1 MNGPFVVAQANTGGA
16 SATPVQVLKLIKPQ
30 AGHTDILHASFT
42 GAVKVDFTAIAN
54 EKITLF
60 HDSKNQSLHVIFADG
75 SQIIIEP
82 FFDSTGTVLANLL
95 FEMGPNQIFDGIQ
108 FAQQFPIS
116 EDQSVLPAAGDA
128 AVVSGADFHDPAVDP
143 LGPATPLDLLPPEE
157 LPGLAFTNTATPF
170 LETDQIPIQVAGKI
184 VGIVEEE
191 ENRQIIENG
200 DGEAR
205 INTFSLVSGGY
216 KIGGVFFSS
225 QGNEDTNDV
234 ASPADPPPFEDP
246 NATPNDTDNTN
257 GGGGPFQDLV
267 TRVFTSDASNSL
279 ATLFTGGA
287 PPLNFHI
294 DSTITGQT
302 VVDSDG
308 NPVTSNGEALVY
320 GPVITLAG
328 ETIVSAGNGAS
339 GSVFEVHIFDDGSWE
354 FDLFGKLDHPDA
366 TQDPGSILNGALEET
381 LFLDLTKLV
390 EVTDGTGTVVHLS
403 GANIFDVGVIDDT
416 PNIECVTP
424 DPCAV
429 VVHDETPG
437 VQFFD
442 DDTTNPSVVALFAGV
457 ANKGNDPDV
466 PDGQKVDGAIGFAQS
481 NGALISAFG
490 SFGADGPLDLNNDF
504 IPDAGAI
511 VFSLTLNGPSGSVDS
526 GIQTTEGREI
536 FLFQEGDLIVGRY
549 DTAGGEVDSDD
560 PAAFAIAIDPVTG
573 QVSVAQWVSLHHN
586 SPDVGHDIDEFVSLE
601 EGTVNATITITDD
614 DGDSAS
620 KSADISSQIQFEDDG
635 PTLCVTTGSGTVS
648 HDETPGSTNT
658 AQNPEPPATDISGS
672 TNVTFNGGTHSV
684 FSLFSSVVNKGND
697 PDVGDDHGAIGYA
710 QGQGAFVNVLANFG
724 ADGPKDSDH
733 NGVADTDATVY
744 ALHLPGGNGT
754 WSGLYTTEGEKIYL
768 FEENGLIV
776 GRIDADNDLAED
788 SVPGHFNTFDQHDDD
803 DAAAFAITIDPQTG
817 QIYVAQY
824 LSLKHFS
831 SPDASG
837 DISEP
842 DFLASGTLQV
852 SVTITDGDGDTVTK
866 SADISGEIS
875 FRDDGPT
882 VDVKLDHHFHVIHD
896 EEPGVQNGGEDDDIT
911 FNSLPSEVRATF
923 DGVANKGFDPDLSSP
938 PEPSDQHNHSAIGFA
953 ISEDSAVDFNTL
965 NYGADGP

>member
-437 VQFFD
+437 VQFFGD
-442 DDTTNPSVVALFAGV
+442 
-457 ANKGNDPDV
+457 
-466 PDGQKVDGAIGFAQS
+466 
-481 NGALISAFG
+481 
-490 SFGADGPLDLNNDF
+490 DGPLDLNNDF

-684 FSLFSSVVNKGND
+684 FS
-697 PDVGDDHGAIGYA
+697 
-710 QGQGAFVNVLANFG
+710 
-724 ADGPKDSDH
+724 
-733 NGVADTDATVY
+733 
-744 ALHLPGGNGT
+744 
-754 WSGLYTTEGEKIYL
+754 
-768 FEENGLIV
+768 
-776 GRIDADNDLAED
+776 
-788 SVPGHFNTFDQHDDD
+788 
-803 DAAAFAITIDPQTG
+803 
-817 QIYVAQY
+817 
-824 LSLKHFS
+824 
-831 SPDASG
+831 
-837 DISEP
+837 
-842 DFLASGTLQV
+842 
-852 SVTITDGDGDTVTK
+852 
-866 SADISGEIS
+866 
-875 FRDDGPT
+875 
-882 VDVKLDHHFHVIHD
+882 
-896 EEPGVQNGGEDDDIT
+896 
-911 FNSLPSEVRATF
+911 
-923 DGVANKGFDPDLSSP
+923 
-938 PEPSDQHNHSAIGFA
+938 
-953 ISEDSAVDFNTL
+953 
-965 NYGADGP
+965 